1 MGAIDKFLNA
11 MKMNTEVDD
20 DDYLDGYDDVGGTAS
35 SAIPTASTA
44 AAASTAAPAMR

>member
-20 DDYLDGYDDVGGTAS
+20 DDYLDGYDDIDEVEEPKAS
-35 SAIPTASTA
+35 KKASKIRMMTKDLIK
-44 AAASTAAPAMR
+44 